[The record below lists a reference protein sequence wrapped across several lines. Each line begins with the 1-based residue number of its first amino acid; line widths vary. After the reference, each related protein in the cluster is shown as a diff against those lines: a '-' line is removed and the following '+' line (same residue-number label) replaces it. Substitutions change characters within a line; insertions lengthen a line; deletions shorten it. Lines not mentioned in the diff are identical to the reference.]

1 MMHGRHST
9 KPRNCILLPEVAS
22 LHRQIFRHITLSP
35 SAIMSSLVT
44 RRSGMDLYVASIICV
59 AFHAGQ
65 LTAGAI
71 MVVEVGRHVSANG
84 RSVSLVDE
92 ILEVGAH
99 KRLHLIERQW
109 IAILASGHQY
119 LSRMCLSRIVDERLA
134 ERPDGSR
141 NAMAVG
147 NHLIE

>member
-35 SAIMSSLVT
+35 SAIMVGHGFVRGEHHL
-44 RRSGMDLYVASIICV
+44 LV

-84 RSVSLVDE
+84 RSVTLVDE

-134 ERPDGSR
+134 ERPDGSG